1 MTAAVRDTASADA
14 NARAAGSTHHAATAS
29 ARRLAFRPGLRLRLR
44 GPRDPLSARP
54 NWLGGAAA
62 AIWLVIVGVP
72 LYYLLANSLT
82 RRGDYQNNGPL
93 SLPSH
98 AGFGSY
104 SNVLNS
110 GFTGYLANTA
120 VVTLGTVALVLGLA
134 TPAAY
139 AIVRSRSRL
148 VRAGFTVMLAGLA
161 VPAQATIVPLYFVMT
176 RLHLYDSLIAI
187 ILPTAAFGLPMS
199 ILVLTSTMRDIP
211 ESLYEAMSLDGAKP
225 REVLRTLVLP
235 LARPAMLTVGIYT
248 ALGAW
253 NGFIFPLVLTQSDS
267 ARVLT
272 LGLWNFQ
279 GEHGTDVPSTMAAV
293 VLSMLPLLALYLLG
307 RRHLLRGLTAGFGK

>member
-1 MTAAVRDTASADA
+1 MTAAPDAATSVGGASPAAAPRARSTASRPLPALPRR
-14 NARAAGSTHHAATAS
+14 RAG
-29 ARRLAFRPGLRLRLR
+29 
-44 GPRDPLSARP
+44 RDPLSGRP
-54 NWLGGAAA
+54 NWLGGAGAVV
-62 AIWLVIVGVP
+62 WLVIVGVP
-72 LYYLLANSLT
+72 LYYLIANSLT
-82 RRGDYQNNGPL
+82 RRSDYQVNGPL

-104 SNVLNS
+104 SNVLSS
-110 GFTGYLANTA
+110 GFTGYLTNTA
-120 VVTLGTVALVLGLA
+120 VVTLGTVALVLLLA
-134 TPAAY
+134 GPAAY
-139 AIVRSRSRL
+139 AIVRSRSR
-148 VRAGFTVMLAGLA
+148 VVSAAFTVMLAGLA

-176 RLHLYDSLIAI
+176 RMHMYDSLLAI

-211 ESLYEAMSLDGAKP
+211 ESLYEAMSLDGAKSWQ
-225 REVLRTLVLP
+225 VLRTLVLP